1 MGIITEISQQKNKK
15 RVNLFVDN
23 EFRSGLNVETAV
35 KFGLK
40 TGKYIDDV
48 KLDEIIMESETM
60 SAFDVSL
67 NFLSLMPKSEYEVK
81 QKLFKKGF
89 SKIVIESTIE
99 KLREYHYVDD
109 QEYAKLYISSCS
121 KKSKREIENKLR
133 GKGVKKEIIDELL
146 ADVDDELEEENAI
159 IFANK
164 YIKNKVLDE
173 KTKRNLIANLVR
185 RGYSYDLAIKVLD
198 KIEV

>member
-40 TGKYIDDV
+40 TGRVIDDV

-146 ADVDDELEEENAI
+146 ADADDELEEEKAI
-159 IFANK
+159 IYANK